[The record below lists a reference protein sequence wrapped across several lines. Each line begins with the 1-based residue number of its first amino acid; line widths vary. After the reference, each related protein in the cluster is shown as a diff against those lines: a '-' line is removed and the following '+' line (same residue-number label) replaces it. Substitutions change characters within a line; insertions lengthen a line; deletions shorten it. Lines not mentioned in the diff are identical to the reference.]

1 MATKKNASGKAARKP
16 SLPRPESW
24 VMDKQEL
31 IHMLAGNR
39 TLVQRMLE
47 ASRNGNR
54 WLEIVGNAPGKGGGR
69 TLVTRRSALEA
80 LDRIAT
86 KGEFPPLM
94 RSERGRKKA
103 DPKVATLAKGL
114 PSKQGQTLMQA
125 HDLLPKRA
133 ELVVFRPGSKTFTI
147 QWEDG
152 EFQYFRIS
160 SPRGRRR
167 ELRELTFQPIKLK
180 EKPDKPKPER
190 CYGDEPGID

>member
-1 MATKKNASGKAARKP
+1 
-16 SLPRPESW
+16 
-24 VMDKQEL
+24 
-31 IHMLAGNR
+31 MLAGNR

-47 ASRNGNR
+47 ASRRGDQ
-54 WLEIVGNAPGKGGGR
+54 WLEIVGNAAGKGGGR
-69 TLVTRRSALEA
+69 TLVTRRSAVA
-80 LDRIAT
+80 AFNRIAN
-86 KGEFPPLM
+86 GEFPPLM

-114 PSKQGQTLMQA
+114 PSKQGQSLMQA

-133 ELVVFRPGSKTFTI
+133 ELVVFRPGSKSFSI
-147 QWEDG
+147 QWQDG

-167 ELRELTFQPIKLK
+167 ELREVTFQPIKLK